1 MYVDAFCK
9 RIVDKPFLSGII
21 KVKLLT
27 YVKNGGVIMPRRN
40 GTGPN
45 GYGPLTGRRM
55 GLCARG
61 LGYGQGY
68 GRFADPLVHR
78 EEKSELL
85 REKELLEQRLKDI
98 DKQLN
103 AQ

>member
-1 MYVDAFCK
+1 
-9 RIVDKPFLSGII
+9 
-21 KVKLLT
+21 
-27 YVKNGGVIMPRRN
+27 MPRRN

-45 GYGPLTGRRM
+45 GYGPLTGKRM
-55 GLCARG
+55 GFCARG
-61 LGYGQGY
+61 LEYGQGY
-68 GRFADPLVHR
+68 GRFAEPLAYR

-103 AQ
+103 TK